1 VATSKLLS
9 EKTIKDILVTPTFSK
24 QAEILSWHLKEP
36 LQNASQDLIV
46 ELLDHRLKKWTDEEM
61 KDAIIRELPTLQ
73 WRITFARKDIERR
86 TWHSE
91 KVESDKANMLAL
103 AIPPDIHSEQE
114 IEEAVERAN
123 SILHNRQSRDWVKSV
138 LTRGKAETMVL
149 FGQTNRQF
157 QAKLHK
163 MTLYLTTH
171 RKEIDN

>member
-1 VATSKLLS
+1 MLS
-9 EKTIKDILVTPTFSK
+9 EKTIKGILVTPTFSK

-46 ELLDHRLKKWTDEEM
+46 ELLDHRLKNWTDEETE
-61 KDAIIRELPTLQ
+61 DAIIRELPTLQ

-103 AIPPDIHSEQE
+103 TIPPDIHSEQE
-114 IEEAVERAN
+114 IEEAVDRAN
-123 SILHNRQSRDWVKSV
+123 SILHNHQSKEWVESV
-138 LTRGKAETMVL
+138 LRRGKAETMAR
-149 FGQTNRQF
+149 FQQNNRQF